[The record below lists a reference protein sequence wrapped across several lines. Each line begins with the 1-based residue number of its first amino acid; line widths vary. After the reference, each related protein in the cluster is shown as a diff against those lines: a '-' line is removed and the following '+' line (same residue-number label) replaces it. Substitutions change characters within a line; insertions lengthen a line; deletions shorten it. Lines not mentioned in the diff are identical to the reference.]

1 MINTKQCTFSCE
13 SDEIPSDGISY
24 RFPCVQ
30 DRMDHADPLNSL
42 FYNTNYVFGPEHL
55 FLEKNPHLVLKTAS
69 AEEFTT
75 PWSIA
80 ALFDFSFC

>member
-1 MINTKQCTFSCE
+1 
-13 SDEIPSDGISY
+13 
-24 RFPCVQ
+24 
-30 DRMDHADPLNSL
+30 MDHADPLNSL